1 MDAVIAPTLSRPPTS
16 RRRRLWP
23 TLLLVGIL
31 VTALVLVLAAE
42 YVLHNAEPVLRKRI
56 TETLAARFHAPVT
69 LDDLSLSLLRGV
81 EVSGSGLRIGYREGT
96 APTPSAQF
104 TDPAEL
110 AQPMIA
116 VRHFAFRTDL
126 LGLLHESLL
135 HQPTHVAYARVE
147 GLTIHIPPTHGPTD
161 QDADRSTGSKIA
173 ILVDQF
179 ECRDVKLLLD
189 PAQPSSSSET
199 ARKPPLEFDIST
211 LDLGHVGAYG
221 AMRYDAQLLN
231 PRPVGQIH
239 VVGHFGPW
247 GNKRS
252 AADSNGQPGDTP
264 IDGVY
269 SFDHADLGTVKGIG
283 GTLSST
289 GHFAGTVDRL
299 VIDGHTDTPNFSL
312 GLADHPMPL
321 HTDFHAIVDGTD
333 GDTTL
338 QPVHA
343 LLGSPLAGSAF
354 TATGKIVR
362 VRGQGH
368 DIQLQLEIPHGRV
381 QDFLR
386 LAVKTT
392 PPLMIGTLT
401 LHAALH
407 IPPGNTPVP
416 EKLSLAGAFSLTGVQ
431 FTNPRWQKGIDTL
444 SARAKL
450 PSSAQLSA
458 QTLADQAAPP
468 AAPAEARSRLSADLT
483 LNRGV
488 LAVTDLHYS
497 VPGAL
502 ALMNGVYSTDGKLF
516 EFKGHVRTDATVS
529 EMVGGW
535 KGLLLSPFDHYLQ
548 KSGAGVD
555 LPVEISGTGGDLHF
569 GLALDGTDDK
579 PTAMLADVKA
589 QTRARTRAKAEL
601 NDARGL
607 AAQAT
612 AEDQAAAHAATLE
625 EAQRHHNAAVR
636 LRSEAQQ
643 EATPTSHH
651 N

>member
-1 MDAVIAPTLSRPPTS
+1 MKEIPGDSMQADLVQPRRP
-16 RRRRLWP
+16 RRWLAIS
-23 TLLLVGIL
+23 GSIL
-31 VTALVLVLAAE
+31 IILCLTLVLAAE
-42 YVLHNAEPVLRKRI
+42 YVLHNAEPILRRRI

-81 EVSGSGLRIGYREGT
+81 EVAGSGLRIGYREGT
-96 APTPSAQF
+96 APTPS
-104 TDPAEL
+104 TDL

-147 GLTIHIPPTHGPTD
+147 GLTIHIPPTHGPTEE
-161 QDADRSTGSKIA
+161 DADRSTGSKIA

-189 PAQPSSSSET
+189 PAQPRSTSET

-211 LDLGHVGAYG
+211 LDLQHVGAYG

-231 PRPVGQIH
+231 PKPAGQIR

-252 AADSNGQPGDTP
+252 AGDPSGQPGDTS
-264 IDGVY
+264 IDGDY
-269 SFDHADLGTVKGIG
+269 TFDHADLSTVKGLG
-283 GTLSST
+283 GRLSST

-312 GLADHPMPL
+312 GLADHPLPL

-392 PPLMIGTLT
+392 PPLMTGALT

-431 FTNPRWQKGIDTL
+431 FTNPRWQKGINTL

-450 PSSAQLSA
+450 PASAAFSTPSDNQIDS
-458 QTLADQAAPP
+458 DQATTASP
-468 AAPAEARSRLSADLT
+468 AAARSRLSANLT

-555 LPVEISGTGGDLHF
+555 LPIEISGTGGDLHF

-589 QTRARTRAKAEL
+589 QTKARTRAKAEL

-612 AEDQAAAHAATLE
+612 AEDAAAAHAATLE

-636 LRSEAQQ
+636 LRAEAQQ
-643 EATPTSHH
+643 EATPTSPH